1 MKGTRHLVGLSSL
14 LGMVVGWLAP
24 LSLLAQQP
32 GGEIVEAPSN
42 WPALPSWSLEELEQI
57 RSGKLEIGTALFIDD
72 PGAVAYSDLFEPLPL
87 ASEVEQEDGE
97 EFPRVIEPE
106 FLAAYFGGRPAAYLV
121 DPQGLLSAQEEKDR
135 QGFLEYHAG
144 DSEIDFYLYIF
155 DKEQEIPPEGEI
167 TLTFKRLFSRGS
179 GLTALVYYFLE
190 APEKSLLVTS
200 PEVGAAVP
208 DIARKAALV
217 HAKLQAQT
225 KSEPASQLESFSS
238 ALAIR
243 LYWME
248 QELRKARGEGL
259 PIEARMAEPTVVD
272 ATDAP
277 QEAVTED
284 EKVLL
289 AFGTLSIGVLLFG
302 LWLAWVRSQRRKS
315 YLFPETEIR
324 PLLAAPHA
332 AGVGAVIHFANA
344 TLPPSVQKEQVP
356 DYLRKL

>member
-1 MKGTRHLVGLSSL
+1 MKGMRHFVGLSCL
-14 LGMVVGWLAP
+14 LGGLFWGPTPASLA
-24 LSLLAQQP
+24 AQQP
-32 GGEIVEAPSN
+32 GGEVVKPPSN
-42 WPALPSWSLEELEQI
+42 WPALPSWSLEELERI
-57 RSGKLEIGTALFIDD
+57 RSGKLEIGTALFMDD
-72 PGAVAYSDLFEPLPL
+72 PGEVAYSDLFEPLPL
-87 ASEVEQEDGE
+87 ASEAEQEDE
-97 EFPRVIEPE
+97 QLPRIIEPE
-106 FLAAYFGGRPAAYLV
+106 FLAAYFGGRPAGYLV

-155 DKEQEIPPEGEI
+155 DKEQQLPPEGEI
-167 TLTFKRLFSRGS
+167 ALTFKRLFSRGS
-179 GLTALVYYFLE
+179 GLTALVYYFMG
-190 APEKSLLVTS
+190 APERSLLVTS

-208 DIARKAALV
+208 EIARKAALV

-259 PIEARMAEPTVVD
+259 PITLTNAEPTVVD

-277 QEAVTED
+277 QPAVTED

-289 AFGTLSIGVLLFG
+289 AFGTLSVGGLIFG
-302 LWLAWVRSQRRKS
+302 LWLAWLRAQRRKTF
-315 YLFPETEIR
+315 LFPEAEVR